1 MIPAPTTLSRH
12 LDRRSRGFTLV
23 ELMITLMVLAVVMV
37 VLTMVMYSA
46 SHNKVAVNNRVESEQ
61 AARVALDMM
70 ARDIRSAGFGADR
83 SNVPPQPPIAY
94 VDSMEI
100 LINANF
106 SGDIGTRD
114 TTAYDPNGT
123 PKPFPLSNTA
133 TWTPPI
139 KFRTGAE
146 TVRWTL
152 DVNNDGAVNAGDRA
166 VANGVDAQRSP
177 NPNDY
182 ELVRQV
188 YGDSSATATNNG
200 GWTERVALVNK
211 PGGTT
216 PPIFQVYLLGQ
227 STPWDWA
234 NGPIPAAQL
243 MDIQRVTVNV
253 VAPSGKPDS
262 KGNFAATKLTTTVNS
277 LRNVPDFGK
286 TEYAVSGFVFHDID
300 ADRNKD
306 AGEPGIEGS
315 SVKLGTLQT
324 YTDATGYF
332 LLRAPAGSYMLK
344 HVPIPGFTSYSSPDS
359 FLCNL
364 GPATMHNFAD
374 VPTPGGYVT
383 ALVFN
388 DVNANA
394 TQQPG
399 ENPIPTVKVTMNPGN
414 SVTYTNGSGISRMF
428 SPVGAYTVTVTAPDS
443 FSITSPNPVSGTMV
457 NGDSASIVFGILK
470 GQIASVSGCVYT
482 DNNRNGTKDAG
493 ETGIQNVWI
502 GVTPDGGLTVKG
514 YAYTDASGNY
524 TINNV
529 PINDPPRTQAY
540 YVMAIVPTGFFP
552 TSATSIGPVWL
563 TNAQILT
570 GQNFGMSSYQVISLN
585 ASRVLSLASGDLIE
599 QDWNGNQTQN
609 ARQDADLVLGADA
622 GGTDNISVW
631 FNQYSGS
638 PLFNTTP
645 DYTRLAPQSVACMAL
660 DTLDLGP
667 TKARPDLV
675 TGTKLSVTPSGNF
688 FVWFNQ
694 SNPNEGFFPATYTT
708 SRNYRT
714 ADLGDVQAVLTMDC
728 AGGASTDHVDI
739 IVGTRS
745 PTAGQGT
752 IEVWASDNATNPA
765 YSRQEIYPPAG
776 SIPSNQLGEVTCMT
790 LADIDGDGRRD
801 LIVGTRLSSYSGQ
814 VLAFRNVSKVTGSR
828 FIYQTKVTLAT
839 EAVTSL
845 ACSDF
850 DGDGKV
856 DVVAGT
862 QISGTTGHL
871 IQFKNAIAA
880 GIWSFINV
888 RSVDTPGFPMSLAVA
903 DMGGSTRADIIC
915 GTRAD
920 VSTFAGALRI
930 YYMDSGLLPF
940 SPTDPSSGSL
950 TNMVPALTVNNFN
963 YGVQPTAPSPP
974 YLKDFACGV
983 KTSATNGQLIVFIR

>member
-1 MIPAPTTLSRH
+1 MMTTPTTPSRH

-23 ELMITLMVLAVVMV
+23 ELMITLMVLSVVMV

-70 ARDIRSAGFGADR
+70 ARDIRSAGYGADKN
-83 SNVPPQPPIAY
+83 NVPPQPPIAY

-114 TTAYDPNGT
+114 TTAYDPAGT
-123 PKPFPLSNTA
+123 PRPFPLNGTS
-133 TWTPPI
+133 WQPPT
-139 KFRTGAE
+139 KFHTGAE

-152 DVNNDGAVNAGDRA
+152 DVNNDGSVTSGDRA

-211 PGGTT
+211 PGGST
-216 PPIFQVYLLGQ
+216 PPMFQVYLAGQ

-243 MDIQRVTVNV
+243 MDIQRVTVSV

-277 LRNVPDFGK
+277 LRNIPDFGK
-286 TEYAVSGFVFHDID
+286 TEYPVSGYVFNDLD
-300 ADRNKD
+300 SDRIKD
-306 AGEPGIEGS
+306 AGEPGIQGS

-324 YTDATGYF
+324 YTDASGYF

-344 HVPIPGFTSYSSPDS
+344 HVPTPGFTSYSSPDS

-364 GPATMHNFAD
+364 GPATSHNFAD

-388 DVNANA
+388 DVNSNG
-394 TQQPG
+394 TEQPG
-399 ENPIPTVKVTMNPGN
+399 ENPMPGVKLTINPGN
-414 SVTYTNGSGISRMF
+414 SIYFTGTSGTARMF
-428 SPVGAYTVTVTAPDS
+428 SGVGGWTVTVTAPDS
-443 FSITSPNPVSGTMV
+443 FAITSANPVSGTMV
-457 NGDSASIVFGILK
+457 NGDSASIHFGILK
-470 GQIASVSGCVYT
+470 GQVATVSGNVYT

-493 ETGIQNVWI
+493 ENGIQNVWI

-524 TINNV
+524 TISNV

-552 TSATSIGPVWL
+552 TSTTSIGPVWL
-563 TNAQILT
+563 TASQALT
-570 GQNFGMSSYQVISLN
+570 GQNFGMSSYQVISLT

-638 PLFNTTP
+638 PLFTTTP
-645 DYTRLAPQSVACMAL
+645 DYTRLAPQSVACMVL
-660 DTLDLGP
+660 DTIDTAAP
-667 TKARPDLV
+667 KARLDLV
-675 TGTKLSVTPSGNF
+675 TGTKLSTTPAGNF

-694 SNPNEGFFPATYTT
+694 GNPNEGYFPATYST

-714 ADLGDVQAVLTMDC
+714 SDLGDVQAVLTMDC
-728 AGGASTDHVDI
+728 AGGATADQVDI
-739 IVGTRS
+739 IVGTKS

-752 IEVWASDNATNPA
+752 IEVWSSDNAAVPA
-765 YSRQEIYPPAG
+765 FTSQEIYPPRG

-801 LIVGTRLSSYSGQ
+801 LMVGTRLSSYSGQ
-814 VLAFRNVSKVTGSR
+814 VIAFRNVSKVNGAR
-828 FIYQTKVTLAT
+828 FVYQTKVTLAT
-839 EAVTSL
+839 EAVTSI
-845 ACSDF
+845 ACGDF
-850 DGDGKV
+850 DSDGKV
-856 DVVAGT
+856 DVVVGT
-862 QISGTTGHL
+862 QTSGTTGHL
-871 IQFKNAIAA
+871 IQYKNATAA

-888 RSVDTPGFPMSLAVA
+888 RSVDTPGFPMAVTVA
-903 DMGGSTRADIIC
+903 DMGGTSRSDIIC

-920 VSTFAGALRI
+920 VATFAGALRI

-940 SPTDPSSGSL
+940 SPNDPSSGSL
-950 TNMVPALTVNNFN
+950 VNMVPALTVNNFN
-963 YGVQPTAPSPP
+963 YGVKPSVPSAP